1 MLCVTMDAG
10 IQTGYHNLFN
20 IYYKEGNLLYILG
33 LHAMTLQ
40 LLLGRSQFCV
50 DQSMIKHREVNC
62 KVRFTSHKVHFTLMD
77 ALCPAVHLT
86 VFYSVCLPCIM
97 KLCNFTRPVA
107 SSIIGGGAHIHI
119 FVFADHKNNRFQ
131 KKLIVLNTNI

>member
-40 LLLGRSQFCV
+40 LVSGRSQFCV
-50 DQSMIKHREVNC
+50 DQSM
-62 KVRFTSHKVHFTLMD
+62 
-77 ALCPAVHLT
+77 
-86 VFYSVCLPCIM
+86 
-97 KLCNFTRPVA
+97 
-107 SSIIGGGAHIHI
+107 
-119 FVFADHKNNRFQ
+119 KNVYIYQVSQ
-131 KKLIVLNTNI
+131 KKVLRFDL